1 MREAVLKAID
11 NYEKYI
17 AQKGVEIPVL
27 EAYSQVVRDV
37 YRADKDIEYGKEI
50 SKKLKNHINSLIY
63 KKTKG
68 YFLDLEAFG
77 QEHGVQFPEV
87 DMMYGV
93 LKEEAPYLFHSYLLY
108 LESKRKECD
117 RFYSPKLY
125 QLNHHGLIQS
135 MQDLEDGVIKRLCI
149 SAPPGTQKTTLEKFF
164 ASWII
169 GKYVSDYS
177 LFFSHNADM
186 TDMFYRGVL
195 DITTNKEEYNFASIF
210 PECVF
215 ESKNAETHSVNFGKY
230 KPFASLQ
237 CSSIGAGN
245 AGKVRASKYLYC
257 DDLIA
262 KIEDALN
269 DRMLEKI
276 WRIYS
281 VDLKQRK
288 LNQDV
293 KELIIMTRWSNRDV
307 IGRIIDI
314 YGDSE
319 DTRVINVPDIDPETG
334 KSNFDYKY
342 NGMTVAFFEDQAL
355 TMDEITYNALY
366 KGITVERKGLLF
378 QDDELRRYRELPNR
392 EPDAIYGICDT
403 KEKGT
408 DYMVLPVMYQYD
420 TDYYMV
426 DCVCSDNTDYGA
438 QYSNLT
444 NILIDYN
451 VQQCRFEANQGGQR
465 IAYEVRTRLENARSR
480 CNITEKHTESNKE
493 ARILANADWVKKHI
507 LFKDADLYAP
517 RSDYSTFMG
526 WLKRYTS
533 KGKNEHDDVPDCL
546 SLFCLWVTDGANR
559 SRKARIIKSP
569 V

>member
-1 MREAVLKAID
+1 MRQAVLDAID

-17 AQKGVEIPVL
+17 EQKGIELPVL
-27 EAYSQVVRDV
+27 EAYAQVVKDV
-37 YRADKDIEYGKEI
+37 YQYDKEIEYGKGL
-50 SKKLKNHINSLIY
+50 SKKLKGHINNLIHQR
-63 KKTKG
+63 TNG
-68 YFLDLEAFG
+68 YFLDLEAYG
-77 QEHGVQFPEV
+77 QQNKMEFPEV
-87 DMMYGV
+87 QLMYQV
-93 LKEEAPYLFHSYLLY
+93 LKLESPYLFHSYLLY
-108 LESKRKECD
+108 LEAKRQESD
-117 RFYSPKLY
+117 RFYSPKMR
-125 QLNHHGLIQS
+125 QLNKHGLIQS
-135 MQDLEDGVIKRLCI
+135 MQDLDDGVIKRLCI

-164 ASWII
+164 ASWVI
-169 GKYVSDYS
+169 GKYVTDYS
-177 LFFSHNADM
+177 LFFSHNAEM

-195 DITTNKEEYNFASIF
+195 DITTNKEEYNFNEIF

-276 WRIYS
+276 WRIYA

-307 IGRIIDI
+307 IGRIKDI
-314 YGDSE
+314 YGDSK
-319 DTRVINVPDIDPETG
+319 DTRIINVPDIDPKTG
-334 KSNFDYKY
+334 ESNFDYKY

-366 KGITVERKGLLF
+366 KGETVERKGLLF
-378 QDDELRRYRELPNR
+378 QEDDLRRYRELPNR
-392 EPDAIYGICDT
+392 EPDAILACCDT

-408 DYMVLPVMYQYD
+408 DYMVLPVMYRYD
-420 TDYYMV
+420 NDYYMV
-426 DCVCSDNTDYGA
+426 DCVCSDNTDFGA
-438 QYSNLT
+438 QYTNLT
-444 NILIDYN
+444 DIIIEHN
-451 VQQCRFEANQGGQR
+451 VQQCRFESNQGGQR
-465 IAYEVRTRLENARSR
+465 IAYEVKKRLSEANSR
-480 CNITEKHTESNKE
+480 CNVTEKHTETNKE
-493 ARILANADWVKKHI
+493 ARILANSDWVKKHI
-507 LFKDADLYAP
+507 VFKEEDLYAP

-546 SLFCLWVTDGANR
+546 SLFCLWVTDGSNI
-559 SRKARIIKSP
+559 RKQARIIRSLF
-569 V
+569 